1 MEENRQMDPVTQKL
15 NWIEIKV
22 DELLRNQHVVMD
34 AMVNIAKATGIEI
47 DDYVEKMHEPVTLQ
61 RGRNHR
67 QVAKAEVR

>member
-1 MEENRQMDPVTQKL
+1 MEENRQLDPVTQKL

-22 DELLRNQHVVMD
+22 DELLRNQRLIMD
-34 AMVNIAKATGIEI
+34 AMLSIAKVTGIEI
-47 DDYVEKMHEPVTLQ
+47 NDYAEKMNEPVTLQ